1 LNSQP
6 SLFSGSPIFTVEPVD
21 TVVDSGSTVVL
32 NCQAQGE
39 PTPVI
44 EWASQGRPLL
54 SNDRITILANGSLR
68 ISSAQKED
76 TADGQLGR
84 SALGHAV
91 RGTEQGS
98 APAVSLQ
105 PSMEEGPV
113 RAVRWKSSCAASN
126 PALVS
131 PL

>member
-1 LNSQP
+1 MMVVIQYFSQHLAFDFLNSQP
-6 SLFSGSPIFTVEPVD
+6 SLFSGSPIFTVEPFD

-54 SNDRITILANGSLR
+54 SNDRITILS
-68 ISSAQKED
+68 
-76 TADGQLGR
+76 GQLGR